1 MSLNLGNIV
10 VSFLKE
16 NTGNRFTARQI
27 AQHVVD
33 AYPQECNEKKSRS
46 ENISNNAEL
55 FQQIV
60 REIGSRVP
68 RLQKKEANVK
78 MTEGR
83 PRKYFYSEKSDTD
96 EAQDAENAV
105 YVSGNGAGNIKNEH
119 GLYPILSAFLWDE
132 FGIYSKRIDEKRSS
146 NRRGSNGNRWLYPDV
161 VGMEDLS
168 ADWHQEVK
176 DCVEQYSDKRTK
188 LWSFEV
194 KRYINRSNIRECFFQ
209 AVSNSSWA
217 NFGYLVAEVIEGQD
231 VLKEMRMLFSAH
243 GIGLIKLD
251 VENPS
256 ESEIIVPAK
265 ERPEVDWDMINR
277 LVDENKDFLD
287 YIKLVKQFYQTGEVR
302 AHDWDVQL

>member
-10 VSFLKE
+10 VGFLKE
-16 NTGNRFTARQI
+16 NAGNRFTVRQI

-33 AYPQECNEKKSRS
+33 AYPQECKEKQSRS
-46 ENISNNAEL
+46 EYIDSDAEL
-55 FQQIV
+55 FQQII

-68 RLQKKEANVK
+68 RLQKNEAGIK

-83 PRKYFYSEKSDTD
+83 PRKYFYSEKSDVD
-96 EAQDAENAV
+96 EAEDAENVAIF
-105 YVSGNGAGNIKNEH
+105 SGSEAGNIKNEH
-119 GLYPILSAFLWDE
+119 GLYPILSAFLRDE
-132 FGIYSKRIDEKRSS
+132 FGVYSKRIDERRSS
-146 NRRGSNGNRWLYPDV
+146 NRRGANGNRWLYPDM

-176 DCVEQYSDKRTK
+176 DCIRQYSDKRTK

-217 NFGYLVAEVIEGQD
+217 NFGYLVAEEIEGQD
-231 VLKEMRMLFSAH
+231 ALKEMRMLFSAH

-251 VENPS
+251 IENPA
-256 ESEIIVPAK
+256 ESEVIVPAK
-265 ERPEVDWDMINR
+265 ERPELDWGMINR
-277 LVDENKDFLD
+277 LVDENKDFLE

-302 AHDWDVQL
+302 TRDWDGRL